1 MSRRTIQSPGV
12 EIREIDMTQRP
23 AAPTGT
29 NVFIAGFSN
38 QGPVD
43 EIFNVGTFSDFE
55 EIYGKPTNAAE
66 RYFYHSTKQAFQ
78 SDANILVS
86 RLPYGAGDATL
97 VDQYSALV
105 YPVRGV
111 ATSRISSIVAGG
123 TQVQMITGND
133 TSFATEGNWSAGNI
147 NTTLTGNYDSGD
159 ADHTTTLRIS
169 AGATSLAHAE
179 LGLDKLVGGAIST
192 SITYK
197 ITFDYKWIFKTDAAA
212 ARDGAV
218 VMGGV
223 SALNAMVGIGGA
235 GALWRTYEAEIT
247 PTSSSGNI
255 EIFANVYGG
264 TGLAAAGLN
273 DEILI
278 DNIQLVDITSAPA
291 TKVTVIAGKGATA
304 IGTGV
309 NNNAPFIAEIVSK
322 DANNNIKYTS
332 VSAQADYPSSG
343 GVVSID
349 STSVQTT
356 LNNIANDTI
365 LASAVVSAGDTSVA
379 TGGTNTGTTASS
391 GPGDAGG
398 YDYFIVGNPFHVEL
412 TRSEY
417 IGLAEENITWED
429 TTALSDYTTPAH
441 IASSGIVVLNKAKL
455 SINNSF
461 EGHYVGLTDNS
472 NLSPASDY
480 DTIKTIRTITSV
492 GHKNASEY
500 ATVPTSRYSFPLS
513 SVSTSDK
520 DSTSRT
526 LENVSKFDL
535 DGGQFIDTISLG
547 LFKVRIT
554 PFANTDLELTNFL
567 AEGYAGSLNSYRKIQ
582 NENGGERN
590 SFFLEDLDNK
600 SPNIKILI
608 NPKISKDLGDWTS
621 TDGDA
626 PTKFVRATG
635 TNTNAAIAAKV
646 IPDASVAEATMYSQ
660 TAGLYS
666 IGVYADVN
674 TNSDSK
680 NIGSV
685 PDKLDRVFNIASN
698 VDLFD
703 IDVSVEAGLGTVWA
717 VGKNQALSAYDDTK
731 YVDVDG
737 SGTGFYQTSD
747 NMTGAAQIAIR
758 DDYRTIFNK
767 FESFAAQTRKDHIF
781 IADVLR
787 PLVVQGNNGK
797 VLDDKDKNF
806 SKHVYWPLRH
816 QFGVANSNYAT
827 TYGTWAKVGDGASGK
842 QVWIPFSGV
851 AAKIYAR
858 NDASYAPWYAP
869 AGFNRGVVTGVNDI
883 AVSPTQRQRDQLY
896 RIAINPVTQFPGEGI
911 VIFGQKTLQRKPT
924 AFDRINVRRLFL
936 DLEKRTRETLKFF
949 IFEPNTFLTR
959 TKVVNTLTPMFENCK
974 QTEGVYDYLIVCDD
988 RNNPNS
994 VIEQNELRVD
1004 IYLKPVRAAEFIL
1017 VNFYAVNNDV
1027 NFQEIVGQ

>member
-23 AAPTGT
+23 GVPTGT

-38 QGPVD
+38 QGPTD
-43 EIFNVGTFSDFE
+43 EIFNVGTFAEFQ

-66 RYFYHSTKQAFQ
+66 RYFYHSTKQAFD

-86 RLPYGAGDATL
+86 RLPYGEGDATL

-111 ATSRISSIVAGG
+111 ATSRISSITTAG
-123 TQVQMITGND
+123 TQVLMLTAAD
-133 TSFATEGNWSAGNI
+133 TTHASIGNWTAGAS
-147 NTTLTGNYDSGD
+147 TSVTANYDPGDSSG
-159 ADHTTTLRIS
+159 HTTTLRIS
-169 AGATSLAHAE
+169 AGADTNQYAE
-179 LGLDKLVGGAIST
+179 LPVTALVGNDLPNGPG
-192 SITYK
+192 TYK
-197 ITFDYKWIFKTDAAA
+197 LTFDYKWLFKTDAIG
-212 ARDGAV
+212 ARDGKTV
-218 VMGGV
+218 LGGEDG
-223 SALNAMVGIGGA
+223 AGMIGIGGA
-235 GALWRTYEAEIT
+235 GAMWRTYEESIE
-247 PTSSSGNI
+247 PTAASALRI
-255 EIFANVYGG
+255 YVNVSGG
-264 TGLAAAGLN
+264 TGTAAAGLN

-278 DNIQLVDITSAPA
+278 DNVQLVRTDTAPA
-291 TKVTVIAGKGATA
+291 TTVTVIAGKGATA

-429 TTALSDYTTPAH
+429 TTALNAYTTPAH

-480 DTIKTIRTITSV
+480 DTIKNIRAVTSV
-492 GHKNASEY
+492 GHKNASNY

-646 IPDASVAEATMYSQ
+646 IPTLGSATQYDE
-660 TAGLYS
+660 TPGLYS

-717 VGKNQALSAYDDTK
+717 VGKNQTLSAYDDTK

-758 DDYRTIFNK
+758 DNYRTIFNK

-858 NDASYAPWYAP
+858 NDATYAPWYAP
-869 AGFNRGVVTGVNDI
+869 AGFNRGVVNGVNDI

-896 RIAINPVTQFPGEGI
+896 RIAINPVTQFPAEGI
-911 VIFGQKTLQRKPT
+911 IVFGQKTLQRKPT
-924 AFDRINVRRLFL
+924 AFDRVNVRRLFL
-936 DLEKRTRETLKFF
+936 DLEKRTRQTLKFF

-959 TKVVNTLTPMFENCK
+959 NKVVNTLTPIFENCK
-974 QTEGVYDYLIVCDD
+974 QTEGVYDYLIVCDE
-988 RNNPNS
+988 RNNPSS

-1017 VNFYAVNNDV
+1017 VNFYAVNTDV
-1027 NFQEIVGQ
+1027 NFEEIVGQ